1 MTQAE
6 VNDTNTE
13 AQQPSAEVENAQEPS
28 LDSLLSEYD
37 ETPKE
42 EPKQEPQKIAP
53 QPTVTPDVQAF
64 MDRQIKKE
72 TTEAIHN
79 AAVALKEAA
88 GQPALSDKWFEG
100 QLHVAANNDPRI
112 YSAFENR
119 DTNPGAWN
127 AILNTIGKDIAKEL
141 AEAQSTDK
149 ASTDSWNA
157 VEASVHS
164 SSTSKATES
173 EPNWAAMSDAEFQA
187 AKAKFR

>member
-42 EPKQEPQKIAP
+42 APQQEPQPSAP
-53 QPTVTPDVQAF
+53 QPTVSPDVQAF

-72 TTEAIHN
+72 QDESIHN
-79 AAVALKEAA
+79 AAVSLREAA
-88 GQPALSDKWFEG
+88 GQPNLSEKWFEG
-100 QLHVAANNDPRI
+100 QLHVAANHDPRI

-119 DTNPGAWN
+119 DKNPGAWTS
-127 AILNTIGKDIAKEL
+127 ILNSLGKTIAKEL
-141 AEAQSTDK
+141 TDSATDQ

-164 SSTSKATES
+164 ASTSKVTES
-173 EPNWAAMSDAEFQA
+173 EPNWGSMSDAEFQM

>member
-42 EPKQEPQKIAP
+42 ATQPQQTAP
-53 QPTVTPDVQAF
+53 QPTVSPDVQAF

-72 TTEAIHN
+72 MTESIHK
-79 AAVALKEAA
+79 AAVKLREVA
-88 GQPALSDKWFEG
+88 GQPNLSEKWFEG

-112 YSAFENR
+112 FSAFENR
-119 DTNPGAWN
+119 DKNPGAWN
-127 AILNTIGKDIAKEL
+127 TILTTLGKDIAKEL
-141 AEAQSTDK
+141 TDSATDK

-164 SSTSKATES
+164 ASTSKVTES
-173 EPNWAAMSDAEFQA
+173 EPNWGAMSDAEFQM

>member
-6 VNDTNTE
+6 VNETNTE

-42 EPKQEPQKIAP
+42 EAPQPQPSAP
-53 QPTVTPDVQAF
+53 QPTVSPDVQAF

-72 TTEAIHN
+72 QDESIHN
-79 AAVALKEAA
+79 ASVTLRDAA
-88 GQPALSDKWFEG
+88 GQPNLSEKWFEG
-100 QLHVAANNDPRI
+100 QLHVAANKDPRI
-112 YSAFENR
+112 FSAFENR
-119 DTNPGAWN
+119 DKNPGAWKT
-127 AILNTIGKDIAKEL
+127 ILNKLGKEIGKEL
-141 AEAQSTDK
+141 TDSATDK

-164 SSTSKATES
+164 ASTSKVTES
-173 EPNWAAMSDAEFQA
+173 EPNWGAMSDAEFQM

>member
-13 AQQPSAEVENAQEPS
+13 AQQPSVEVENAQEQS
-28 LDSLLSEYD
+28 LDTLLSEYD

-42 EPKQEPQKIAP
+42 AQEPQPTAP

-79 AAVALKEAA
+79 SAAVLKKAA
-88 GQPALSDKWFEG
+88 GDTNLSEKWFEG

-119 DTNPGAWN
+119 DQNPGAWN
-127 AILNTIGKDIAKEL
+127 NILNSLGKQIAKEL
-141 AEAQSTDK
+141 TDAASIDK

-164 SSTSKATES
+164 ASTSKVTES
-173 EPNWAAMSDAEFQA
+173 EPNWGAMTDSEFQA